1 MCCKVEWRARGDE
14 RTRAHAFPGII
25 SARKVRLM
33 EIHALASPGL
43 GVEEGANTRPGEAAE
58 KRENTRTQARAQRL
72 RGDLKREP
80 MWMGS
85 HTKINS

>member
-1 MCCKVEWRARGDE
+1 
-14 RTRAHAFPGII
+14 
-25 SARKVRLM
+25 M
-33 EIHALASPGL
+33 EIHAHASPGL

-58 KRENTRTQARAQRL
+58 KRENARTRARAQRL

-80 MWMGS
+80 MRMGS

>member
-25 SARKVRLM
+25 SARKVRPM
-33 EIHALASPGL
+33 EIHAHASPGL

-58 KRENTRTQARAQRL
+58 KRENAGAGAAIQR
-72 RGDLKREP
+72 
-80 MWMGS
+80 GS
-85 HTKINS
+85 AAGTDADGFA